1 MAKANIKQPE
11 NGDVDNE
18 KKQRMSESE
27 KKDTNVEIQLEVK
40 HICMP
45 HWYRISYISCF
56 VVEILYQ

>member
-1 MAKANIKQPE
+1 MAKGNIKQPE

-27 KKDTNVEIQLEVK
+27 GKNNDIQLEVK

-45 HWYRISYISCF
+45 HWYRIYTTKQ
-56 VVEILYQ
+56 EI